1 MLHRIF
7 STIIA
12 VVCCIAASAQGTC
25 VINGDLADCTVADGK
40 KIKKVALVR
49 TNENGQ
55 EIEVATAKVKKGRY
69 SLKYELAKDEPV
81 LMHRIK
87 GFGEGKD
94 VEVFV
99 EPGEVLVAHRQG
111 IKSIVSGTPS
121 NDLYLEFYLTC
132 DAEKAVLELS
142 DVPDHEIMKIKA
154 ELIRMLIDNNASPVA
169 PLMIER
175 TLLPILTPAY
185 AEQML
190 NTVAVSLH
198 GHPYYLS
205 LRNKVLSGSLKV
217 GNELPDIQL
226 PLVNGE
232 TKHLS
237 DFRGKYVVLNFWA
250 NGSDKSDMMIEELQN
265 LYDVVQDSLDKIA
278 IVSYALESDKDAWKA
293 AVNSNNMEREGWL
306 NACDGAGTDS
316 PAAKLLGVENAP
328 RIIIV
333 EPEGRAVSMD
343 MDVDEL
349 IIRIEQILSGDLYYL
364 DQEK

>member
-198 GHPYYLS
+198 GHPYYIS
-205 LRNKVLSGSLKV
+205 LRNKVLAGSLKV